1 MADEKYVFVEKSKGS
16 DLGMTIFLTV
26 LVTGLVMFGLW
37 IIKVLGQCVYHGC
50 KLAKEK
56 WDAKHPKQETK

>member
-1 MADEKYVFVEKSKGS
+1 MADEKYVFVEKSKTN
-16 DLGMTIFLTV
+16 DTVMLIVLTAICTGIIM
-26 LVTGLVMFGLW
+26 LVLW

-56 WDAKHPKQETK
+56 WDAKHPKS